1 MQGEHQVSLL
11 TAGTEAAQYQEQL
24 RNVGKPAVTFATDD
38 SQATHVSAN
47 KRQGSAGMLAKLYQA
62 SLARL
67 SFGGKPSV
75 RVDEDDFDESQV
87 GDSSWQSC
95 NTQRYPLSCC
105 GVLVLV
111 VSAQFESAFVPT
123 NGTRGAKATGA

>member
-95 NTQRYPLSCC
+95 NSQIPSELLWRACACC
-105 GVLVLV
+105 VCTVRICFR
-111 VSAQFESAFVPT
+111 SYE
-123 NGTRGAKATGA
+123 RHTGR

>member
-1 MQGEHQVSLL
+1 VSLL

-95 NTQRYPLSCC
+95 NTQIPSELLTCC
-105 GVLVLV
+105 GVHV

>member
-1 MQGEHQVSLL
+1 MSLL

-38 SQATHVSAN
+38 SQAVHVTAN

-95 NTQRYPLSCC
+95 NAQIPSELLWRACACC
-105 GVLVLV
+105 VCTVRICFR
-111 VSAQFESAFVPT
+111 SYE
-123 NGTRGAKATGA
+123 RHTGR